1 MRDDCCCLAVG
12 QTFSAFVAATAA
24 VKIGSIIFKAIVACL
39 FTKMELMRQKNV
51 LHLDLSF
58 VQPARAS
65 AQHMQGNTNEQK
77 KKKKG
82 GKRAR
87 EISRSG
93 EKQLQV
99 LFRKKKKGKEL

>member
-77 KKKKG
+77 KG

-99 LFRKKKKGKEL
+99 LFRKKKKKGKEL

>member
-1 MRDDCCCLAVG
+1 MRDDCCCLTVG

-24 VKIGSIIFKAIVACL
+24 VKNGSIIFKAIVACL

-77 KKKKG
+77 KEE
-82 GKRAR
+82 R
-87 EISRSG
+87 EH
-93 EKQLQV
+93 EKSVVQEKNN
-99 LFRKKKKGKEL
+99 FRCFSEKKKKGKEL